1 VTTHTEFA
9 VPGGIVQNRAMA
21 QGAANAPAR
30 QEARDLIVY
39 EQPLTERMRTFLR
52 IEFLSRQAQHHA
64 RQPSAWSSRAAM
76 TSLIEIL
83 AIVSRGDVRGEVLKD
98 LERQSTLLT
107 GFASRPGV
115 DRSRLDALLERLSQ
129 LRQQLSGVGA
139 QYMQPLK
146 DSEFLA
152 AIRHRSAIPGGTCEF
167 DLPDFKHWLSLPE
180 DTRYADFQSW
190 YRYLKPLCDAIG
202 QLLWLTRESSPG
214 RPEIAPGGMFQY
226 QIDRSVGCQL
236 VRIALPAGS
245 DIYPEISGGQHRFTV
260 RFLTWSGPEQRAVQ
274 VDREVEFDLTC
285 C

>member
-1 VTTHTEFA
+1 MLRS
-9 VPGGIVQNRAMA
+9 IVQNRAMS
-21 QGAANAPAR
+21 QSAANAPVR
-30 QEARDLIVY
+30 QEARDTIVY

-52 IEFLSRQAQHHA
+52 IEFLARQAQHHT

-98 LERQSTLLT
+98 LERHATLLN

-115 DRSRLDALLERLSQ
+115 DRTRLDALLERISQ
-129 LRQQLSGVGA
+129 LRQQLGNCGA
-139 QYMQPLK
+139 NYTQPLK
-146 DSEFLA
+146 ESEFLA

-180 DTRYADFQSW
+180 ETRYADFQSW
-190 YRYLKPLCDAIG
+190 FRHLKPLCDAIG

-214 RPEIAPGGMFQY
+214 RSEVAAGGMFQY
-226 QIDRSVGCQL
+226 QIDRSMGCQL
-236 VRIALPAGS
+236 VRIALPAGA
-245 DIYPEISGGQHRFTV
+245 DHYPEISGGQHRFTV
-260 RFLTWSGPEQRAVQ
+260 RFLTWSGPGRRSVQ
-274 VDREVEFDLTC
+274 VAENVPFELTC

>member
-1 VTTHTEFA
+1 M
-9 VPGGIVQNRAMA
+9 GK
-21 QGAANAPAR
+21 GAANAPVQRAAR
-30 QEARDLIVY
+30 ETIVY

-76 TSLIEIL
+76 GSLIEIL

-98 LERQSTLLT
+98 LERQASTLA

-115 DRSRLDALLERLSQ
+115 DRTRLDALLERVAQ

-139 QYMQPLK
+139 HYTQPLK
-146 DSEFLA
+146 ESEFLA

-167 DLPDFKHWLSLPE
+167 DLPDFKHWLNLPE
-180 DTRYADFQSW
+180 ERRYEDFQAW
-190 YRYLKPLCDAIG
+190 FRHLKPLCDSIG

-214 RPEIAPGGMFQY
+214 RPEVAPGGMFQH
-226 QIDRSVGCQL
+226 QIDRSSGCQL
-236 VRIALPAGS
+236 VRIAIAAGA
-245 DIYPEISGGQHRFTV
+245 DFYPEISGGQHRFTV
-260 RFLTWSGPEQRAVQ
+260 RFLNWCGPEKRPAQ
-274 VDREVEFDLTC
+274 VSEDIEFELTC